1 MRIIK
6 KFAYAAVAVACA
18 VGIAGCDQK
27 KAKEY
32 SGPKVAEGAIVAIA
46 GRSAETT
53 SLAPLVKQYKLDGIS
68 PDKMSQLPDDAKDFI
83 KEIGLDKAEAKWFAV
98 TVGDLSVLA
107 KDGVPEFAVSMVATL
122 NLDATIAAVDKKC
135 KEKKE
140 DVSFNKTTIAGV
152 PAYEIVSK
160 KDEKVVPCVAALEGQ
175 LIIGASSKAAL
186 EKQIALYR
194 DGKGESKD
202 FGAFVLG
209 ANDFLRVKA
218 VKVGENAKKSIPDPS
233 MLQMLNTFIP
243 DGDKLVLGLGDVELA
258 IGASADGKNV
268 TMDAVVNTASD
279 ADAEKLVT
287 LAKSGLMAGTA
298 QMKKAAEKD
307 ADSKLAYEVLQGIKV
322 VGEGK
327 AFKVTAT
334 TAAEPV
340 IKMIAEKSK

>member
-32 SGPKVAEGAIVAIA
+32 AGPKVAEGAIVAIA

-83 KEIGLDKAEAKWFAV
+83 KEIGLDKADAKWFAV
-98 TVGDLSVLA
+98 TVGDLD
-107 KDGVPEFAVSMVATL
+107 KTM
-122 NLDATIAAVDKKC
+122 AAAEKKC

-258 IGASADGKNV
+258 MGASADGKNV

-279 ADAEKLVT
+279 ADADKLVT

>member
-32 SGPKVAEGAIVAIA
+32 AGPKVAEGAIVAIA

-68 PDKMSQLPDDAKDFI
+68 PDKMSQLPGDAKDFI
-83 KEIGLDKAEAKWFAV
+83 KEIGLDKADAKWFAV

-175 LIIGASSKAAL
+175 LIIGASSTSAL
-186 EKQIALYR
+186 RPLRSER
-194 DGKGESKD
+194 TRRSP
-202 FGAFVLG
+202 
-209 ANDFLRVKA
+209 FLTPRCFRC
-218 VKVGENAKKSIPDPS
+218 STPS
-233 MLQMLNTFIP
+233 FLTATSLCS
-243 DGDKLVLGLGDVELA
+243 
-258 IGASADGKNV
+258 ASATSNSPW
-268 TMDAVVNTASD
+268 ARPQ
-279 ADAEKLVT
+279 
-287 LAKSGLMAGTA
+287 MART
-298 QMKKAAEKD
+298 
-307 ADSKLAYEVLQGIKV
+307 
-322 VGEGK
+322 
-327 AFKVTAT
+327 
-334 TAAEPV
+334 
-340 IKMIAEKSK
+340 